1 MINYVKKMLTLLSG
15 LLFLLGAP
23 IVAQESSDAAF
34 TVHVVQRGE
43 NLFRIALQ
51 YNRFAEDIAA
61 ANGITD
67 SDSIAVGQRLIIPL
81 PADAPQER
89 ITHIVLAGD
98 TLASIAAAH
107 GKTISDLLAL
117 NSLASA
123 DLIYVGQELIIV
135 AGDSAAGVLSAGDS
149 QPSKPTA
156 AAPTVVPAIRAAP
169 GLSHSFSRYG
179 DLSQIFIHKVQSGET
194 LSEIGLR
201 YNQTIDALAQA
212 NNLADPGLLRV
223 GQRLV
228 VPGILLPQLTQVLPE
243 TVQAFTIDPLV
254 LAGGRSGR
262 IEVLTSE
269 PVIISGHFLGR
280 ELRVIAREDGKRHNI
295 LIGIPMFTDLNVYPI
310 TLELRDDLGDAK
322 PVGANVQII
331 TGGYGRQTI
340 RISDS
345 ELLAP
350 AAEEEETALLARLTE
365 PFTPERYWVNSLSL
379 PAAAP
384 INAVFGTLRSYNGSP
399 FDRYHG
405 GVDFAGAPGT
415 SILAA
420 AAGEVVMV
428 DRLHIRG
435 NTTLI
440 DHGWGLFTLY
450 AHQDETLVQ
459 LGDVVE
465 SGQLIGTVGS
475 TGRSTGPHLHWEV
488 WLNGVNVDPMQWV
501 QEVFP

>member
-1 MINYVKKMLTLLSG
+1 MTEHLIKLLTLLAAA
-15 LLFLLGAP
+15 LFLAATP
-23 IVAQESSDAAF
+23 ILAQESSNAKF

-43 NLFRIALQ
+43 NLFRIALK
-51 YNRFAEDIAA
+51 YNRFAEEIAE
-61 ANGITD
+61 ANGISD

-81 PADAPQER
+81 HAGSPQER
-89 ITHIVLAGD
+89 ITHVVSAGE
-98 TLASIAAAH
+98 TLANIATAYDKSITQLMAM
-107 GKTISDLLAL
+107 

-123 DLIYVGQELIIV
+123 DLIYVGQELTIADGGPI
-135 AGDSAAGVLSAGDS
+135 AGAEPAGSS
-149 QPSKPTA
+149 QPGMSDAGEAPPIPT
-156 AAPTVVPAIRAAP
+156 IAP
-169 GLSHSFSRYG
+169 GAGIRHSFSRTG
-179 DLSQIFIHKVQSGET
+179 DPSQVYIHTVQSGET

-201 YNQTIDALAQA
+201 YNQTIDTLARA
-212 NNLADPGLLRV
+212 NNLANPGLLSV

-228 VPGILLPQLTQVLPE
+228 VPGIRLPQLTGELPE
-243 TVQAFTIDPLV
+243 SVLAFTIDPLV
-254 LAGGRSGR
+254 FSAGRGGRVELLTTKPVTISGR
-262 IEVLTSE
+262 
-269 PVIISGHFLGR
+269 FLDR
-280 ELRVIAREDGKRHNI
+280 DLRVIAREDGKRHNI
-295 LIGIPMFTDLNVYPI
+295 LIGIPMFTKLNVYPM
-310 TLELRDDLGDAK
+310 TLELRDELGQST
-322 PVGANVQII
+322 PIGVYVQVI

-350 AAEEEETALLARLTE
+350 AVEEEEKALLARLTDR
-365 PFTPERYWVNSLSL
+365 FTPERSWINSLSL

-420 AAGEVVMV
+420 ADGTVVMV

-450 AHQDETLVQ
+450 AHQDESLVQ
-459 LGDVVE
+459 LGEVVAT
-465 SGQLIGTVGS
+465 GQVIGTVGS

-488 WLNGVNVDPMQWV
+488 WLNGVNIDPMQWV